1 MMAKADEN
9 KFETLLNRLEEIV
22 EKMDS
27 GGLSLEEYLSL
38 YEEGIKK
45 ADILT
50 AMLSEA
56 NKKVMKLVADKNGE
70 PVLESFDQEE
80 GCKDKGE

>member
-1 MMAKADEN
+1 MPKSDKKN
-9 KFETLLNRLEEIV
+9 FESLLKRLEEIV

-38 YEEGIKK
+38 YEEGMKK
-45 ADILT
+45 ADTLT

-56 NKKVMKLVADKNGE
+56 REKVMKLVVDKNGKSTLE
-70 PVLESFDQEE
+70 PFEE
-80 GCKDKGE
+80 CGDEKEKDE